1 MIHINDIISE
11 RYKVQAVIGHGGMSD
26 VYEAR
31 DIIFKRIVALKILKE
46 EAAKKVDNI
55 IRFQNEAR
63 FSSSLNHIN
72 IIKIYDYG
80 ELENTLFIV
89 NEFAKGQTL
98 REALDFKRS
107 FSINEACS
115 IMLQLCDALIYIH
128 SKGII
133 HRDIKSTNVY
143 INPDGSVKLG
153 DFGIS
158 ILLNSTLNI
167 NENKKIMGTA
177 QYLAPELV
185 KGKPSSFQS
194 DIYATGILFFELLTG
209 QVPFDGD
216 DPSDVAIMHVKGTLP
231 SPLKLVSNLPKEVEK
246 IFFKATDKDLSKR
259 YKNVKMLRDDI
270 LRLYK
275 DKKAMRQGRS
285 FLARIFGLSSN

>member
-115 IMLQLCDALIYIH
+115 IMLQLCDALIYVH
-128 SKGII
+128 SKSFKSIFTFRIDDFCFAGII
-133 HRDIKSTNVY
+133 GRS
-143 INPDGSVKLG
+143 S
-153 DFGIS
+153 
-158 ILLNSTLNI
+158 
-167 NENKKIMGTA
+167 MGTR
-177 QYLAPELV
+177 
-185 KGKPSSFQS
+185 GKSEWYS
-194 DIYATGILFFELLTG
+194 Y
-209 QVPFDGD
+209 
-216 DPSDVAIMHVKGTLP
+216 
-231 SPLKLVSNLPKEVEK
+231 
-246 IFFKATDKDLSKR
+246 R
-259 YKNVKMLRDDI
+259 
-270 LRLYK
+270 
-275 DKKAMRQGRS
+275 RS
-285 FLARIFGLSSN
+285 R